1 MSSTLSIARKAS
13 PHLVVQE
20 YTPPVKASQESIPRS
35 LLNLWRGAATAVS
48 PRMQSTDLIENIVLS
63 GRAESIT
70 GLTGQPSLSFLLA
83 MPEKEQKAVLH
94 DLTVIK
100 DPASKT
106 VKHGID
112 MIRHWKAEGSFRS
125 GMQSYMRETLEEEA
139 IKVDEEER
147 KAKLELLKVIISS

>member
-1 MSSTLSIARKAS
+1 MKTYALQANNNSLAKM
-13 PHLVVQE
+13 
-20 YTPPVKASQESIPRS
+20 PPRGKPRVTKNAPPRETQ
-35 LLNLWRGAATAVS
+35 LLRN
-48 PRMQSTDLIENIVLS
+48 DLIENIVLS

-70 GLTGQPSLSFLLA
+70 GLTGQPSLSFLWA

>member
-1 MSSTLSIARKAS
+1 MARGGNGG
-13 PHLVVQE
+13 
-20 YTPPVKASQESIPRS
+20 I
-35 LLNLWRGAATAVS
+35 TANA
-48 PRMQSTDLIENIVLS
+48 IENIVLS

-83 MPEKEQKAVLH
+83 MPDKEQKAVLH

>member
-48 PRMQSTDLIENIVLS
+48 PRMQSIT
-63 GRAESIT
+63 ESIT